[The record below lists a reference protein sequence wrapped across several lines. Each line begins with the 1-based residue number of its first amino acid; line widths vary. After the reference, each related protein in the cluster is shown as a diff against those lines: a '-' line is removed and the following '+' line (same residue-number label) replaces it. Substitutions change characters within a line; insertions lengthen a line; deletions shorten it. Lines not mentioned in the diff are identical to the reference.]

1 MDSSF
6 RAASNVVLDEALAD
20 SKRLSRF
27 EQLHADTVNA
37 RPADLNLLASF
48 VSIIH
53 ACRAK
58 GAKGVCL
65 NITDGADPLLV
76 ARLLAARGYTITCWG
91 HGTATCSFCIS
102 WTTKQVPRIQASS
115 FQIAPSGE
123 LEAVWQLQ
131 DNVQGTFSI
140 FY

>member
-1 MDSSF
+1 MDRLSL
-6 RAASNVVLDEALAD
+6 AALGVVLDVAVTD
-20 SKRLSRF
+20 SVNRLSRF

-48 VSIIH
+48 LSIIH

-58 GAKGVCL
+58 GTKGVCL
-65 NITDGADPLLV
+65 NITGADPLLV